1 MVSKAKFDTQ
11 MRYWSNFT
19 ALKGKRHQIAAT
31 KYSSL
36 VQMFGLP
43 TVVIT
48 TITGTAV
55 LSSVG
60 STAGDE
66 EQQRIQSYI
75 VGVLNLIAGILAA
88 VRNFLGLEKKQIA
101 YQKCSKQY
109 MKFSRKVNS
118 LKLTTENDNK
128 SRTKVITDLT
138 MEFNT
143 IADTEPSLPENL
155 MIRLAEIQ
163 AYKNEDN
170 DSVDQILNIN
180 DTADN
185 EAPAEQVIEVSQT

>member
-1 MVSKAKFDTQ
+1 
-11 MRYWSNFT
+11 
-19 ALKGKRHQIAAT
+19 
-31 KYSSL
+31 
-36 VQMFGLP
+36 
-43 TVVIT
+43 
-48 TITGTAV
+48 
-55 LSSVG
+55 
-60 STAGDE
+60 
-66 EQQRIQSYI
+66 
-75 VGVLNLIAGILAA
+75 
-88 VRNFLGLEKKQIA
+88 
-101 YQKCSKQY
+101 